1 MSLEVMVPAVNL
13 LLLLCQ
19 EGTFLNCLL
28 NTYVYRH
35 GLAPV
40 LSLASFCGGRQLM
53 QRLIPGQKHWVSS
66 GLNKTSTSQPP
77 PPTRTPK
84 VREHCWR
91 GARKSVRRWRMRRST
106 VKCCLQNMVITL
118 TNSHAAM
125 TYKST
130 RSVNILPGNIDS
142 THLSYIKT
150 KRRVHE
156 SGKGSVEGVQE
167 VWGEAENR
175 YD

>member
-1 MSLEVMVPAVNL
+1 
-13 LLLLCQ
+13 
-19 EGTFLNCLL
+19 
-28 NTYVYRH
+28 
-35 GLAPV
+35 
-40 LSLASFCGGRQLM
+40 
-53 QRLIPGQKHWVSS
+53 
-66 GLNKTSTSQPP
+66 
-77 PPTRTPK
+77 
-84 VREHCWR
+84 
-91 GARKSVRRWRMRRST
+91 MRRST

-130 RSVNILPGNIDS
+130 RSINIPPGNIDS

-167 VWGEAENR
+167 VWGEAENK